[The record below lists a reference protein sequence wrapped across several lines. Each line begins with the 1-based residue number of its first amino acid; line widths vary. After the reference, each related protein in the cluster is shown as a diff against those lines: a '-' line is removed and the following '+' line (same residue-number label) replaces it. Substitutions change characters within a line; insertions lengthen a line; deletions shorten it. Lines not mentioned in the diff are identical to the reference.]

1 MKKIICFDLDDTL
14 IDDNYKFEITFCDCI
29 GVIIKALETRSPQI
43 DTILQTAREID
54 NKSWETLPKEERYM
68 PRRVATSWMQA
79 YEKLAKE
86 NNIPVRRHVTR
97 LLWSLVMTNYDPPY
111 YVIPGVIEVLK
122 ELKDDGFE
130 LHVITVGHINIQM
143 RKLKVSGL
151 IKYFDKQHVEKSDK
165 EPILRKIADKYGKE
179 NVVMIGN
186 SMRSDINPALNVS
199 VKAIYIPRGNWHRF
213 KADPINNNY
222 VEIKNITEVPKNI

>member
-43 DTILQTAREID
+43 DTILKTAQDID
-54 NKSWETLPKEERYM
+54 NKNWESLPKEERYM
-68 PRRVATSWMQA
+68 PRRVATSWMEA

-111 YVIPGVIEVLK
+111 YVIPGVVEVLK
-122 ELKDDGFE
+122 ELKDHGHQ

-165 EPILRKIADKYGKE
+165 EPIIQKITDKYGKE

-186 SMRSDINPALNVS
+186 SMRSDINPALNVG

-213 KADPINNNY
+213 KAEPVNNKY
-222 VEIKNITEVPKNI
+222 IVLKNIAEVPKNI